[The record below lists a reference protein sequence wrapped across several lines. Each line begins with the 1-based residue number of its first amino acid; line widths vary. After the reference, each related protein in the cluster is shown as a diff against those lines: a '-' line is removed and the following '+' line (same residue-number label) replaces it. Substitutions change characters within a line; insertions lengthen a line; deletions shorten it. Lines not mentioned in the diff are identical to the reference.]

1 MKYREIRKLEVF
13 MLNVEKIEV
22 FIFKYREERGF
33 PIQI

>member
-1 MKYREIRKLEVF
+1 MEKLEELEVL